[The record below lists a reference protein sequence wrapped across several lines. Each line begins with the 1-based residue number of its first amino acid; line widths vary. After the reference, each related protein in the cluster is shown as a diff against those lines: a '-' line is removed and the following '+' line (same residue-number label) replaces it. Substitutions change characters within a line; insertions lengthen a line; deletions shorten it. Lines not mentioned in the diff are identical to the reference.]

1 MNDGFLMKL
10 TWANKIGRR
19 EQVLDFREDLG
30 DQQGQN
36 LQDIMEHVQILRIQG
51 KKVSVDTSKYCQLG
65 MIINKQASSDLE
77 VELIYFPLQ

>member
-19 EQVLDFREDLG
+19 EQQVLDFREDLG

-36 LQDIMEHVQILRIQG
+36 LQDIMECRYQEFR
-51 KKVSVDTSKYCQLG
+51 KNKRSADTST
-65 MIINKQASSDLE
+65 ASQ
-77 VELIYFPLQ
+77 V